1 MASDKA
7 FIQVQDIY
15 GQWRSIGST
24 INQDQAI
31 KSALNSAQTQYKRIV
46 RAVDK
51 NGNILQLQ

>member
-1 MASDKA
+1 MPTDKA
-7 FIQVQDIY
+7 FIQVQDIF
-15 GQWRSIGST
+15 GQWRNVGST

-31 KSALNSAQTQYKRIV
+31 KQALNSAQTQYKRIV